1 MIRTIAALL
10 LFTSIVLNYTE
21 GRAQQVQQVSGMVA
35 TAGDSPETLPS
46 AAVLLLSRADSTVLA
61 HATTDA
67 QGRYTLRYAK
77 PGIYLLQV
85 RMLGYATQTRE
96 LTLPCPEP
104 RIDFAMHEQAHGLDE
119 VRVTGHAEGIKVL
132 GDTTRYSTKVFTTGT
147 EKTLGEVLDKL
158 PGVSVDEQGNATA
171 DGKQVDK
178 VLFNGTDLYGG
189 NVAMVT
195 QNVSADVTDSVE
207 VIRGYSEYT
216 LMDGFQTH
224 DKTVINV
231 GVKQSKLGK
240 LTGDVTLGAGYA
252 NKAEGRIGLMLLG
265 KQLMTSV
272 IASGNNTG
280 KAVLNFG
287 DYMKFQG
294 GLRSLMGD
302 NDHITIDIS
311 ESASEL
317 MFPPSNTYARNG
329 LMGALNMAYNAPSEK
344 LKLNAYYMASSLRNC
359 AASSERY
366 YYVGDTPYD
375 VLMSESAK
383 QHSVGHNMRLKV
395 DYMPTS
401 SFTMVYTTM
410 NSLSDMGR
418 TTAKRDSMGMA
429 SFGSQVGTSQHTAY
443 TDHSLSALLRMGE
456 LLTELSATFVYSH
469 KPETLALSTDSLQ
482 LPVQA
487 RAGSGYLWA
496 VNQDK
501 TLTKRDLGVELNSK
515 YKLNEQQHLSLSMGI
530 DYNRRELDIERDP
543 ADSLSGCNMLLNLR
557 TLYAKGAWAKNK
569 GLLRFNFGLAAKHLH
584 VEQQQLS
591 GLHMPQQLH
600 LLPSVDISL
609 HFTEKSRLT
618 LMGGSRIYTGEVSS
632 FVGRPLV
639 LGLYSMRLPGDS
651 IPFVEHSDHAELS
664 YSLSGA
670 RNSRLSASIGYSS
683 TRNEVQSTTQTYG
696 AAVVER
702 SLYIGPTSSLDARM
716 RYSRDITSFWRGT
729 VSLSARQSRRP
740 TLHRGVANEVDSRS
754 LSSTV
759 SVRTSYKQGFNTA
772 FSADASWRQVQ
783 SKSDS
788 PHHINSWGTSGEL
801 SYKHKGWLAKVRA
814 KYDQTQ
820 VFSSAANALLL
831 EAELRYTPSERWEF
845 SLFGNDLMHLGEHRW
860 ADGEFNGLY
869 TLERVY
875 HKLPG
880 YVMARVTL
888 KIK

>member
-1 MIRTIAALL
+1 MHRKLFALL
-10 LFTSIVLNYTE
+10 LFLPIALLPQK
-21 GRAQQVQQVSGMVA
+21 GRAQQPHQVSGIVS

-61 HATTDA
+61 HATTDV
-67 QGRYTLRYAK
+67 QGRYTLRYTK
-77 PGIYLLQV
+77 PGAYLLQV

-96 LTLPCPEP
+96 LTLPCAEP
-104 RIDFAMHEQAHGLDE
+104 RIDFALHEQAHGLEE
-119 VRVTGHAEGIKVL
+119 VRVTGHAEGVKVL
-132 GDTTRYSTKVFTTGT
+132 GDTTRYNTKVFTTGT

-189 NVAMVT
+189 NVAMAT

-240 LTGDVTLGAGYA
+240 LTGDATLGGGYA
-252 NKAEGRIGLMLLG
+252 NKVEGNINLMLLG

-302 NDHITIDIS
+302 NDHIRIDIS
-311 ESASEL
+311 ESASDL
-317 MFPPSNTYARNG
+317 LFPPSNTYARNG
-329 LMGALNMAYNAPSEK
+329 MMGALNLAYNAPSEK
-344 LKLNAYYMASSLRNC
+344 LKVNTYYMASSLRNW
-359 AASSERY
+359 AANSERY
-366 YYVGDTPYD
+366 SYVGETPYD
-375 VLMSESAK
+375 VLMSESSD
-383 QHSVGHNMRLKV
+383 QRSVGHNMRLKV

-401 SFTMVYTTM
+401 SLTMVYTTM

-418 TTAKRDSMGMA
+418 TTAKRDSMGVA
-429 SFGSQVGTSQHTAY
+429 SFGSQVGKSQHAAY
-443 TDHSLSALLRMGE
+443 TDHSLSALLRVGE
-456 LLTELSATFVYSH
+456 LLTELSATLVYSH
-469 KPETLALSTDSLQ
+469 KPEILSMSTDSLQ

-487 RAGSGYLWA
+487 RAGNGYLWA
-496 VNQDK
+496 VDQDK
-501 TLTKRDLGVELNSK
+501 TLTKRDMGLELNTK

-530 DYNRRELDIERDP
+530 DHNQRRLDVERDP
-543 ADSLSGCNMLLNLR
+543 ADSLGNSNMRLDLR

-569 GLLRFNFGLAAKHLH
+569 GLLRFNLGLVAKHLH

-591 GLHMPQQLH
+591 GLHMPRRFH
-600 LLPSVDISL
+600 LLPSASISL
-609 HFTEKSRLT
+609 YFTEKNRLT
-618 LMGGSRIYTGEVSS
+618 LSGSSRIYTADVNS
-632 FVGRPLV
+632 FVGRPLI
-639 LGLYSMRLPGDS
+639 LGLYSLRMPGDS
-651 IPFVEHSDHAELS
+651 IPFVSYTDNVELS
-664 YSLSGA
+664 YSLSGD
-670 RNSRLSASIGYSS
+670 RNSYLSASIGYNTS
-683 TRNEVQSTTQTYG
+683 RNEVQRTTQTYG

-702 SLYIGPTSSLDARM
+702 SLYIGPSSSLDARM

-729 VSLSARQSRRP
+729 ISLSARQSRQP

-754 LSSTV
+754 LNGSV
-759 SVRTSYKQGFNTA
+759 SLRTSYKQGFNTA
-772 FSADASWRQVQ
+772 LSADASWRQVQ
-783 SKSDS
+783 SKHDC
-788 PHHINSWGTSGEL
+788 PHYINSWGASGEL
-801 SYKHKGWLAKVRA
+801 SYKHKGWLAKAKA

-820 VFSSAANALLL
+820 VFASAANALLL
-831 EAELRYTPSERWEF
+831 EAELRYTLSERWEF
-845 SLFGNDLMHLGEHRW
+845 SLFGSDLMHLGEHRW

-875 HKLPG
+875 RKLPG
-880 YVMARVTL
+880 YIMARVTL
-888 KIK
+888 RIK